1 VLTIHWLQNCDRIL
15 YYEFTTHQYIFYYN
29 LFTVTETKKTPLVV
43 ECMEFIHDIV
53 FASVRYAQ
61 RRRAAPNLTARGEIS
76 AAVVH
81 LPR

>member
-1 VLTIHWLQNCDRIL
+1 MVIVFYIMNLQDSNIYFITL
-15 YYEFTTHQYIFYYN
+15 YFT
-29 LFTVTETKKTPLVV
+29 FTDTKKTPLVV
-43 ECMEFIHDIV
+43 ECMEFVQEIV

-81 LPR
+81 PPR